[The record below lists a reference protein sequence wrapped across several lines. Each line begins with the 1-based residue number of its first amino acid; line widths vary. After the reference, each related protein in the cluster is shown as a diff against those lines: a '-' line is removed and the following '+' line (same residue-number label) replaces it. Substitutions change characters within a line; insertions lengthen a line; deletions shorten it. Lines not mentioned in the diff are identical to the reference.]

1 LKSEKV
7 QKKIIFH
14 QQIPVDDTGQ
24 PTLNKSQI
32 NALRDYVEFVMPD
45 NCVLVTT
52 PANVSVNGEGYK
64 IIPIQDKKYSN
75 GELRRIIDSQTKNLG
90 MDK

>member
-1 LKSEKV
+1 MESEKV

-24 PTLNKSQI
+24 PILNKSQI

-52 PANVSVNGEGYK
+52 PANVSVNGEGYR

-75 GELRRIIDSQTKNLG
+75 GELRRLIDSQSEDSGAGK
-90 MDK
+90 